1 LAILCLFGLISS
13 TNAFK
18 LAAET
23 QVNTT
28 ENSEMEL
35 GRYFNAKEEPIVLSR
50 SKKHMRLALTRRKRS
65 GNDNKSPFL
74 NDKSLL

>member
-1 LAILCLFGLISS
+1 
-13 TNAFK
+13 
-18 LAAET
+18 
-23 QVNTT
+23 
-28 ENSEMEL
+28 MEL

-74 NDKSLL
+74 NDKSLLQIEEGVESNDCNGKD